1 MDEPMSA
8 SREKK
13 KRFEERGEGT
23 EKRQVRAKE
32 DFKSKKR
39 RKLITT
45 IAVIVV
51 VVLIIAGVV
60 FNSNL
65 FYTGVTAV
73 KVGPANYTTADFNYE
88 YFNTYYNTYSS
99 LQSSYGSYA
108 SMLLDTTQPLNK
120 QQYSETLTWD
130 DYFEDQAF
138 RQLQQM
144 TMLNAMADEEHWELD
159 AAQKQ
164 EIEANIESIKTAA
177 VNNNYSDYRAYIR
190 ALYGKG
196 ITEDRLRS
204 LLQKS
209 YRATYYSSYLLEKWQ
224 DSYTEAELD
233 EYYDT
238 VCNDYDLVSFMAYT
252 VDGSVD
258 EDSEID
264 AATAMTQAKDTAD
277 EIAAARD
284 QATFA
289 DAVYRFAPEDEKAQ
303 YEKEDACLHRYA
315 APAGISNAQWRSWLT
330 DPERQ
335 TGDTTVLEFATGYYV
350 LLFLDRNDN
359 SYNLANFRGIT
370 INVDT
375 DENTGE
381 ISDATRAAAQETVDA
396 ILAAYAEEPT
406 EEKFAALADE
416 YDMSGEGREG
426 GLYENV
432 ILGQLASQEVEDHVF
447 GAPAGEVQTVY
458 SDGKYFITYSLES
471 GERYD
476 HYIAKSLKSNQQYS
490 DALTAAEADYPV
502 KTTFAFKFA
511 K

>member
-1 MDEPMSA
+1 MSA

-13 KRFEERGEGT
+13 KRFEERSDGV

-39 RKLITT
+39 KKLITT
-45 IAVIVV
+45 IVAIVV
-51 VVLIIAGVV
+51 VVLLVVAVV

-73 KVGPANYTTADFNYE
+73 KVGNTNYTTSDFNYE
-88 YFNTYYNTYSS
+88 YFNTYYNTYTS
-99 LQSSYGSYA
+99 LQNSYGSYA
-108 SMLLDTTQPLNK
+108 AMFLDTSQPLNK
-120 QQYSETLTWD
+120 QQYSEELTWD
-130 DYFEDQAF
+130 EYFEDQAF

-144 TMLNAMADEEHWELD
+144 TMLNDMADAEHWELD
-159 AAQKQ
+159 AAQKA
-164 EIEANIESIKTAA
+164 EIEANIDSIKTAA
-177 VNNNYSDYRAYIR
+177 INNNYSDYRAYIR

-196 ITEDRLRS
+196 LTEDRLRS

-209 YRATYYSSYLLEKWQ
+209 YRATYYTNYLLDKWQ
-224 DSYTEAELD
+224 NSYTEAELD
-233 EYYDT
+233 EYYDS
-238 VCNDYDLVSFMAYT
+238 VCNDYDLISFMEYT
-252 VDGSVD
+252 VEGTVD
-258 EDSEID
+258 EDSDID
-264 AATAMTQAKDTAD
+264 AATAMAQAKDIAN
-277 EIAAARD
+277 EIASARD
-284 QATFA
+284 KATFA
-289 DAVYRFAPEDEKAQ
+289 DAVYRYAPEDEKSQ

-315 APAGISNAQWRSWLT
+315 APAGINNTEWRSWLT

-335 TGDTTVLEFATGYYV
+335 AGDTTVLEYSEGYYV

-370 INVDT
+370 INVET
-375 DENTGE
+375 DADSGE
-381 ISDATRAAAQETVDA
+381 ITEATRAAAQETVDA
-396 ILAAYAEEPT
+396 ILAAFAEDPT

-416 YDMSGEGREG
+416 YDMSGEDLDG

-432 ILGQLASQEVEDHVF
+432 IMGQLASEEVEKHVF
-447 GAPAGEVQTVY
+447 SGTSVGEVQTVY
-458 SDGKYFITYSLES
+458 SDGKYYITYALES

-476 HYIAKSLKSNQQYS
+476 RYIAKYFKSNQQYS
-490 DALTAAEADYPV
+490 DALDAAEANYPV